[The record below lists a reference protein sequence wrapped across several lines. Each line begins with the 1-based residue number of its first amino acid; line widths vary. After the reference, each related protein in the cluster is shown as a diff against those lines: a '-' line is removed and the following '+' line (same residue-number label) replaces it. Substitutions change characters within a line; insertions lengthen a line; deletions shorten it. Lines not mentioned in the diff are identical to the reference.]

1 MSESMMKKV
10 NVAVQVLPT
19 SKSFD
24 AYAVVDEAIAIINDS
39 GVAYRVT
46 PFETVMEGDYDRLME
61 IVKQVQIA
69 CYKAGADKIMCYVKI
84 QSDKHTDVTILD
96 KMGKYDL

>member
-1 MSESMMKKV
+1 MMKKV

-19 SKSFD
+19 SKSAT
-24 AYAVVDEAIAIINDS
+24 AYAMVDAAIAIIDNS
-39 GVAYRVT
+39 EVVYRVT

-69 CYKAGADKIMCYVKI
+69 CYEAGAENVMCYVKI
-84 QSDKHTDVTILD
+84 QSDVSADVTILD
-96 KMGKYDL
+96 KMNKYD

>member
-1 MSESMMKKV
+1 MTENMIKKV

-19 SKSFD
+19 SKSTD
-24 AYAVVDEAIAIINDS
+24 AYAVVDEAIAIIHNS
-39 GVAYRVT
+39 GVTYRVT

-61 IVKQVQIA
+61 IVKQVQVA
-69 CYKAGADKIMCYVKI
+69 CYRAGADNIMCYVKI
-84 QSDKHTDVTILD
+84 QSNKNTDVTILD

>member
-1 MSESMMKKV
+1 MMKKV

-19 SKSFD
+19 SKSAT
-24 AYAVVDEAIAIINDS
+24 AYAMVDAAIAIIDNS
-39 GVAYRVT
+39 EVVYRVT

-69 CYKAGADKIMCYVKI
+69 CYEAGAENVMCYVKI
-84 QSDKHTDVTILD
+84 QSDVSADVTILD
-96 KMGKYDL
+96 KMNKYDW